1 MAENPSLAQ
10 QYPELASVVG
20 KGEAA
25 KEKER
30 GNAAFAAKRCMP
42 SHLRTCCL
50 LFGGLRAALT
60 ASAA

>member
-10 QYPELASVVG
+10 QYPELASVVT

-30 GNAAFAAKRCMP
+30 GNAAFAAKRYMP
-42 SHLRTCCL
+42 SHLRACCFVL
-50 LFGGLRAALT
+50 ECLA
-60 ASAA
+60 